1 MAIHV
6 GFLNILSRILIL
18 EYQITTRVLVRF
30 PSTRVLVDIPTLYP
44 YKLLRINLFHI
55 EQEICVCETQHV
67 PCGHFPIISK
77 SEVKVKVIGQ
87 NNNMGEKPLFQ
98 GVLIRKKLW
107 SM

>member
-1 MAIHV
+1 MNMLKLFSNQQTNKQTNQQTGQKQYVPQYRLGAIKSRLLSFIMAIHV

-55 EQEICVCETQHV
+55 EKVR
-67 PCGHFPIISK
+67 IS
-77 SEVKVKVIGQ
+77 
-87 NNNMGEKPLFQ
+87 P
-98 GVLIRKKLW
+98 
-107 SM
+107 